1 MTTSVQAAKS
11 TVNPDE
17 VAQFTR
23 LAEKWWDPDGEF
35 RPLHHLNPARI
46 AFIRDHAATRFGRD
60 PLADRPLR
68 DLDLIDIG
76 CGGGLLCEPM
86 CRLGANVTGIDAGAE
101 TVNAART
108 HAEIMDLDITY
119 RHVLPEDT
127 GADGKRYDVVL
138 NMEVVE
144 HVADRA
150 LFMEAAANLVKPGG
164 LMVVS
169 TLNRTLKSLAMAKIG
184 AEYILR
190 WLPPG
195 THQWDKFVKPS
206 EIAAALRKN
215 GFKIDDI
222 TGAAYN
228 PITGSWRLSHDVG
241 VNYMVLATRE
251 NGQ

>member
-101 TVNAART
+101 TVNAARA

-190 WLPPG
+190 WLPVG
-195 THQWDKFVKPS
+195 THDWKKFARPS
-206 EIAAALRKN
+206 ELANELRPHGMEITDIKGLSYNPMN
-215 GFKIDDI
+215 GEWHQSDDI
-222 TGAAYN
+222 
-228 PITGSWRLSHDVG
+228 DV
-241 VNYMVLATRE
+241 NFIMLAVKDRA
-251 NGQ
+251 